1 MRYAIDRASYGNI
14 VALTLETGLYLKQVL
29 EMFDAPDIKKAFDAN
44 TKWDTLEQAMNRYG
58 GGAKELTQRA
68 KMADAGRQVLGWIA
82 RGDYDSTVDPNL
94 FQLETRQV
102 GANAEAWIAAY
113 RMTDEGRRFPGVTSS
128 LNWAVGLPPR
138 AAEEAVM
145 G

>member
-1 MRYAIDRASYGNI
+1 
-14 VALTLETGLYLKQVL
+14 LEL
-29 EMFDAPDIKKAFDAN
+29 FDAPDIKKAFDAN
-44 TKWDTLEQAMNRYG
+44 TKWDVLEQAMNRYG
-58 GGAKELTQRA
+58 GGARELTQRA

-82 RGDYDSTVDPNL
+82 RGDYDSAVDPNL

-138 AAEEAVM
+138 AAEEAVL